1 MGKSKWRR
9 SGRGFDGSNTRSDGS
24 ETEDRRNNAERAGGC
39 ERGEEGNWERGMDL
53 HSKKTRNF
61 ESEGRF
67 VVGRRDS
74 ILEGD
79 LRLKLAK
86 RKREEESSPH
96 RDLRHKIKSKKS
108 CIFSEEESCRGR
120 RLSNGEHSRHK
131 QNNQER
137 LKEVGEEFIYLRDK
151 TCTVETL
158 DLEEHFSKYKDAAKV
173 KFVGKKGGSNIFKVV
188 VTATW
193 QSNQMRSFYT
203 IRGVELEVESKTQ
216 RSGEKLQGEAERTH
230 DWEKTGW
237 WETHLVQQRG
247 AREDWEVKEANTVER
262 EDRQAHRRRG
272 TRDLQEVQ
280 LELPRLVKE
289 DAAPCIRGE
298 IVVQMH
304 LNKTHLR

>member
-1 MGKSKWRR
+1 MGKSMSRR
-9 SGRGFDGSNTRSDGS
+9 SGRGFDRS
-24 ETEDRRNNAERAGGC
+24 ETEDRRKNAERSGGC
-39 ERGEEGNWERGMDL
+39 ERGENGNWERGMDFHTGI
-53 HSKKTRNF
+53 HSKKTRNS

-67 VVGRRDS
+67 VVGRRCS
-74 ILEGD
+74 IPEGD

-216 RSGEKLQGEAERTH
+216 RSGEKLRGEAERTH

-298 IVVQMH
+298 IVIQMH
-304 LNKTHLR
+304 LN